1 MASMSDKSD
10 AARGIQFL
18 TQFCTPWSRT
28 IGLPITSALPVSP
41 PPYEVSPPP
50 SDKSI
55 DEPSPLNI
63 LMLTGESL
71 ARGQVVRNTW
81 HNQVLMQGLAWPE
94 FSTAQQDALCDA
106 RVNYRCA

>member
-1 MASMSDKSD
+1 
-10 AARGIQFL
+10 
-18 TQFCTPWSRT
+18 
-28 IGLPITSALPVSP
+28 
-41 PPYEVSPPP
+41 
-50 SDKSI
+50 
-55 DEPSPLNI
+55 
-63 LMLTGESL
+63 MLTGESL